1 MTIRLCKFRLCKWP
15 KHIRTSMSMLASSVI
30 CFFAN
35 AGAAHC
41 ETYRVDL
48 QRNEIISGVSVPF
61 SGYVDY
67 DIAFQTCTPA
77 PFRLVAYLDGLSQ
90 QLAPIVRSAG
100 VERNEECGNKL
111 SIGGAWIAAEG
122 GQLHVKVDG
131 HVGRQECVKTKVPE
145 FKGLKITM
153 KNRVVA
159 SNTFETNASV
169 EAWFVPT
176 LHNNSLAMERKSVN
190 LNVSNDIYRNLLD
203 LFDGDDRIKSKISE
217 SIDGA
222 LRDPKAALKL
232 PESLAG
238 FELAFDTVSAEA
250 VDGKPAL
257 VLIGTTTRKQTLFA
271 SFLGYLGTATGR
283 PAPDLPSCQ

>member
-1 MTIRLCKFRLCKWP
+1 
-15 KHIRTSMSMLASSVI
+15 MLGSVLICCFASTGT
-30 CFFAN
+30 AR
-35 AGAAHC
+35 C

-48 QRNEIISGVSVPF
+48 QRSEIIGGVAVAF

-67 DIAFQTCTPA
+67 DIALQTCTPA
-77 PFRLVAYLDGLSQ
+77 PFRLVAYLDSLSL
-90 QLAPIVRSAG
+90 QLAQIVRSSG
-100 VERNEECGNKL
+100 VERDEECGDKL
-111 SIGGAWIAAEG
+111 SIGGGWIAAED

-131 HVGRQECVKTKVPE
+131 HVGRQECIKTQVPE

-159 SNTFETNASV
+159 SNSFETNASI
-169 EAWFVPT
+169 EAWFTPK
-176 LHNNSLAMERKSVN
+176 LNNNSLAMQRNAVN

-232 PESLAG
+232 PESLVG

-250 VDGKPAL
+250 IEGKPAL
-257 VLIGTTTRKQTLFA
+257 VLTGTTTRKQTLFGT
-271 SFLGYLGTATGR
+271 FLGYLGTATGR
-283 PAPDLPSCQ
+283 AAPESPSCQ

>member
-1 MTIRLCKFRLCKWP
+1 MTSKLCNLP
-15 KHIRTSMSMLASSVI
+15 KPIPTTISMLASTFI
-30 CFFAN
+30 CLFAG

-41 ETYRVDL
+41 ETYRIDL
-48 QRNEIISGVSVPF
+48 QRNEVISGVAVPF

-77 PFRLVAYLDGLSQ
+77 PFKLVAYLDGLSQ
-90 QLAPIVRSAG
+90 QLAQIIRSAG

-169 EAWFVPT
+169 EAWFAPA
-176 LHNNSLAMERKSVN
+176 LQNNSLAMQRKAVN

-232 PESLAG
+232 PENLAG

-257 VLIGTTTRKQTLFA
+257 VLTGTTTRKQTLFG
-271 SFLGYLGTATGR
+271 SFLGYLGTAAGK
-283 PAPDLPSCQ
+283 PAPESPSCQ